1 MSSRKHICVGESI
14 GPGATG
20 KTECLDS
27 EPLFGNNCTDKTSP
41 ARDLPDTNVN
51 AVGKL
56 SSVRESGFG
65 ERLRAQLEVLAS
77 FVSNRDALGLGYR
90 LQFDSPYAAQDELR
104 KDFLTRSGIKH
115 RYMLFVRGLTS
126 PQLTLEWLKLW
137 HSPVLAPLKHSHP
150 RVLLKLQ
157 RPYLQR
163 RFSPED
169 RFEILRQH
177 YSFVSGSLQAEAVK
191 EISTCPGVLL
201 GDLPVPEV
209 GHFGIR
215 LLYDNFFE
223 KEGDFTLT
231 FHDEE
236 KKAPVIAL
244 TFCVSSNRPGQR
256 AICIGG
262 LQGCTLARDHDLIIN
277 ITRGMHGMRP
287 KATLLFAVQQLLM
300 VWSIPVLRAVSNQT
314 RVLPTD
320 NAPVKADYDQ
330 FWIESDGQLDPDGN
344 FSLPIVAS
352 ERAISEIKPNKRA
365 MYRRRY
371 EFLEKLGGEIQ
382 RNAAALYGATH
393 TEFRMRAPSEH

>member
-1 MSSRKHICVGESI
+1 MSFRKKHICVGESI
-14 GPGATG
+14 APRPAGESECLVSGALFDTSCTG
-20 KTECLDS
+20 KA
-27 EPLFGNNCTDKTSP
+27 SP
-41 ARDLPDTNVN
+41 ARNLPHTSVN
-51 AVGKL
+51 GAGNL
-56 SSVRESGFG
+56 SRVTESRLGG
-65 ERLRAQLEVLAS
+65 HLRAQLEVLAN
-77 FVSNRDALGLGYR
+77 FISNRDALGLGYR

-104 KDFLTRSGIKH
+104 NDFLTRSGIKH
-115 RYMLFVRGLTS
+115 RYMLFVRGLTA
-126 PQLTLEWLKLW
+126 PELTLDWLKLW
-137 HSPVLAPLKHSHP
+137 RSPVLAPLKHSHP

-163 RFSPED
+163 RFSPQE
-169 RFEILRQH
+169 RFEVLREH
-177 YSFVSGSLQAEAVK
+177 YSFVAGALQTTAVK

-201 GDLPVPEV
+201 ADLPVPEV

-244 TFCVSSNRPGQR
+244 TFCISSNKPGKR
-256 AICIGG
+256 VIFIGG
-262 LQGCTLARDHDLIIN
+262 LQGCTLAREHDLMVN
-277 ITRGMHGMRP
+277 LTRGMHGMRP

-300 VWSIPVLRAVSNQT
+300 VWNIPALRAVSNQT

-352 ERAISEIKPNKRA
+352 ERPASEIKPNKRS

-371 EFLEKLGGEIQ
+371 ELLEHLGGEIQ
-382 RNAAALYGATH
+382 RSAAALFEASH
-393 TEFRMRAPSEH
+393 TEFRMRVH